1 MRHQSLSGIEECL
14 QQWRVAKRAMAEE
27 SAGRAY
33 HGDSRRIIS
42 GFTLHRRWLISAV
55 CLIFLAFATAY
66 AISPRKYDA
75 AADVIVTPSRRDDA
89 GARAFLSSPDA
100 MSAFVMHG
108 IGSPRLIAQ
117 TVEALGLAS
126 WPQSGGPAGLPD
138 VRRRPAVVASVQD
151 RLRVDEV
158 DHFRLLRI
166 HFAAEDRRLATST
179 LDDLLLR
186 FVADIREG
194 GRTARGLLRE
204 RAVAAAAAMRSRDE
218 TLKHAQAELAD
229 REAAA
234 EQAHARLAD
243 MAARHTAA
251 AAMLAKT
258 EADIIS
264 AGVTGSR
271 SAPDSPALR
280 DLIAEQRRVADQ
292 IVDLGQHYGPLYPE
306 VIDAQQQLAAIS
318 LLVSSEFSRTSAML
332 AAADAARRHLAAL
345 DARTAVVEPPVPAD
359 DADQIDL
366 APLKR
371 DADAA
376 RDRLNVLAEQ
386 LRRPPLLAPVTVT
399 IAERAH
405 APLWPSTPNPLIF
418 VPAAI
423 AAALVAAAITWFIR
437 ERRQRGFRN
446 VREVERGLNLKV
458 MALVPELAAAAHAD
472 DGTARPIDALDTDTD
487 FHDAFDRLIANIGAA
502 PGAVR
507 SVAVCSAMPNEG
519 KTTVS
524 ICLARMAARAGS
536 SVVLVDCDGR
546 RRELSR
552 LTATPAGGGLVQL
565 MAGTVSLDAALVA
578 DRSSTAWIIPHSSDA
593 RVDPELFATS
603 DAVEALLGELLGRF
617 DLVVLDTA
625 PLLALEETRLLAR
638 LADGVVL
645 VARWRRTPA
654 AATQIARDIL
664 LKARA
669 TIAGVALTR
678 VRFA

>member
-1 MRHQSLSGIEECL
+1 
-14 QQWRVAKRAMAEE
+14 MAEE

-55 CLIFLAFATAY
+55 CMILLAFAAAY
-66 AISPRKYDA
+66 AFSPRNYDA
-75 AADVIVTPSRRDDA
+75 AADVIVTPSRRNDA
-89 GARAFLSSPDA
+89 GARAFFVAPDA
-100 MSAFVMHG
+100 MSAFVTHG

-117 TVEALGLAS
+117 TVEELGLAS
-126 WPQSGGPAGLPD
+126 WPEFGGPAGLPD
-138 VRRRPAVVASVQD
+138 DRRRPAAVASVQD
-151 RLRVDEV
+151 RLRVDDA
-158 DHFRLLRI
+158 DHSGLLRI
-166 HFAAEDRRLATST
+166 HFAAEDRRLAMST

-186 FVADIREG
+186 FVADVREG
-194 GRTARGLLRE
+194 GRKARGLLRE
-204 RAVAAAAAMRSRDE
+204 RAVAAAAAVRSRDE
-218 TLKHAQAELAD
+218 MLKHAQAELAD

-234 EQAHARLAD
+234 EQAQALLAD
-243 MAARHTAA
+243 MAARRTAA

-258 EADIIS
+258 EADIIG
-264 AGVTGSR
+264 AGVTVSR

-292 IVDLGQHYGPLYPE
+292 IVDLSQHYGPLHPKL
-306 VIDAQQQLAAIS
+306 IDAQQQLAAIS
-318 LLVSSEFSRTSAML
+318 LHLSSEFSRTSAML
-332 AAADAARRHLAAL
+332 AVADAARKRLAAL
-345 DARTAVVEPPVPAD
+345 DARTAVIKPPNPAD
-359 DADQIDL
+359 DTDQIGI

-376 RDRLNVLAEQ
+376 RDRLNMLAEQ
-386 LRRPPLLAPVTVT
+386 LRRPPLLAPLTVT

-423 AAALVAAAITWFIR
+423 VVALVTAAITWFIR

-458 MALVPELAAAAHAD
+458 MALVPELASAAHAD

-487 FHDAFDRLIANIGAA
+487 FHEAFDRLIANIGAA